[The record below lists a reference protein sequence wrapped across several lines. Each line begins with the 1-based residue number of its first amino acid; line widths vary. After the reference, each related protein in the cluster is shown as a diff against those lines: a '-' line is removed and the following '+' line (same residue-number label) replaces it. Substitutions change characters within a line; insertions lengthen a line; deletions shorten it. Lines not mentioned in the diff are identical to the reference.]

1 MVQVLKDIAALTK
14 KSQLSKMTREELIT
28 LESRIGK
35 QLFGPI
41 PYGHSREFYCLDV
54 HTWIWQEEWRDGDDT
69 GKQMVRYEIRPDG
82 IIKNVNGIYK
92 RVEGAELENLRAAMR
107 VYYEEVMRG
116 IYKTDP
122 FTGHKIA

>member
-1 MVQVLKDIAALTK
+1 MIQVIKNLTTLTK
-14 KSQLSKMTREELIT
+14 KSQLAKMTREELIT

-41 PYGHSREFYCLDV
+41 PQGRSREFYCLDA
-54 HTWIWQEEWRDGDDT
+54 HTWVWQEQWRDGDINR
-69 GKQMVRYEIRPDG
+69 KQIVRYEIRPDG
-82 IIKNVNGIYK
+82 IIKNVDGIYK
-92 RVEGAELENLRAAMR
+92 RVEGVELENLRAAMK

-122 FTGHKIA
+122 FTGNKLA

>member
-1 MVQVLKDIAALTK
+1 MIQVLKNLAALTK
-14 KSQLSKMTREELIT
+14 KSQLSKMTREDLII

-41 PYGHSREFYCLDV
+41 PHGHSREFYCLDA
-54 HTWIWQEEWRDGDDT
+54 HTWIWQEEWQEGET
-69 GKQMVRYEIRPDG
+69 HHKQIVRYEIRPDG

-92 RVEGAELENLRAAMR
+92 RVGGAELDNLRAAMR

-122 FTGHKIA
+122 FTGGRLA